1 MIKKPLSR
9 SYLYPLNPST
19 VFKTLGHYLELVKF
33 SHTIFALPFALLGLT
48 LGVTQTLTPFRLTS
62 LLTVIA
68 CMVFARSAAMAF
80 NRYIDARFDALNPR
94 TAQREIPA
102 GIVKPQHALT
112 FVIINCLLFIS
123 TTALI
128 NTLCFLLSP
137 IALAVVLVYS
147 YTKRFTPLCHW
158 VLGLG
163 LALAPIGAYLAVTAQ
178 FATLPLFL
186 SALVFTWVAGFDI
199 LYALQDEDFDR
210 ANGLHS
216 IPELLGRKKALLVSR
231 GLHLITATIA
241 TYITLHY
248 LSGPLEYIATTVFIA
263 LLAYQHSLVSVN
275 NISRINL
282 AFGTTNGIASVLYAT
297 GMIIGILFF

>member
-1 MIKKPLSR
+1 M
-9 SYLYPLNPST
+9 
-19 VFKTLGHYLELVKF
+19 FKTLGHYLELVKF

-48 LGVTQTLTPFRLTS
+48 LGVTQTNTPFHLST
-62 LLTVIA
+62 LLAVVA
-68 CMVFARSAAMAF
+68 CMVFARSAAMGF
-80 NRYIDARFDALNPR
+80 NRYIDAQYDALNPR
-94 TAQREIPA
+94 TALREIPA

-112 FVIINCLLFIS
+112 FVIVTSLLFIA
-123 TTALI
+123 TTAAI
-128 NTLCFLLSP
+128 NTLCLLLSP
-137 IALAVVLVYS
+137 VALAVILVYS
-147 YTKRFTPLCHW
+147 YTKRFTPLCHL

-178 FATLPLFL
+178 FATLPLLL
-186 SALVFTWVAGFDI
+186 SALVFTWVSGFDI

-210 ANGLHS
+210 ANKLHS
-216 IPELLGRKKALLVSR
+216 IPELLGRKKALWVSR
-231 GLHLITATIA
+231 SLHLITAAIA

-248 LSGPLEYIATTVFIA
+248 LNGTIQYIATIVFIA

-297 GMIIGILFF
+297 GMIIGLVFS

>member
-1 MIKKPLSR
+1 M
-9 SYLYPLNPST
+9 
-19 VFKTLGHYLELVKF
+19 FKTLGHYLELVKF

-48 LGVTQTLTPFRLTS
+48 LGVTQTNTPFHLST
-62 LLTVIA
+62 LLAVVA
-68 CMVFARSAAMAF
+68 CMVFARSAAMGF
-80 NRYIDARFDALNPR
+80 NRYIDAHFDALNPR
-94 TAQREIPA
+94 TALREIPA

-112 FVIINCLLFIS
+112 FVIVTSLLFIA
-123 TTALI
+123 TTAAI
-128 NTLCFLLSP
+128 NTLCLLLSP
-137 IALAVVLVYS
+137 VALAVILVYS
-147 YTKRFTPLCHW
+147 YTKRFTPLCHL

-178 FATLPLFL
+178 FATLPLLL
-186 SALVFTWVAGFDI
+186 SALVFTWVSGFDI

-210 ANGLHS
+210 ANKLHS
-216 IPELLGRKKALLVSR
+216 IPELLGRKKALWVSR
-231 GLHLITATIA
+231 SLHLITAAIA

-248 LSGPLEYIATTVFIA
+248 LNGTTQYIATIVFIA

-297 GMIIGILFF
+297 GMIIGLVFS

>member
-1 MIKKPLSR
+1 M
-9 SYLYPLNPST
+9 
-19 VFKTLGHYLELVKF
+19 FKTLGHYLELVKF

-48 LGVTQTLTPFRLTS
+48 LGVTQTNTPFHLST
-62 LLTVIA
+62 LLAVVA
-68 CMVFARSAAMAF
+68 CMVFARSAAMGF
-80 NRYIDARFDALNPR
+80 NRYIDAQYDALNPR
-94 TAQREIPA
+94 TALREIPA

-112 FVIINCLLFIS
+112 FVIVTSLLFIA
-123 TTALI
+123 TTAAI
-128 NTLCFLLSP
+128 NTLCLLLSP
-137 IALAVVLVYS
+137 VALAVILVYS
-147 YTKRFTPLCHW
+147 YTKRFTPLCHL

-178 FATLPLFL
+178 FATLPLLL
-186 SALVFTWVAGFDI
+186 SALVFTWVSGFDI

-210 ANGLHS
+210 ANKLHS

-231 GLHLITATIA
+231 SLHLITAAIA

-248 LSGPLEYIATTVFIA
+248 LNGTIQYIATIVFIA

-297 GMIIGILFF
+297 GMIIGLVFS

>member
-1 MIKKPLSR
+1 M
-9 SYLYPLNPST
+9 
-19 VFKTLGHYLELVKF
+19 FKTLGHYLELVKF

-48 LGVTQTLTPFRLTS
+48 LGVTQTNTPFHLST
-62 LLTVIA
+62 LLAVVA
-68 CMVFARSAAMAF
+68 CMVFARSAAMGF
-80 NRYIDARFDALNPR
+80 NRYIDAQYDALNPR
-94 TAQREIPA
+94 TALREIPA

-112 FVIINCLLFIS
+112 FVIVTSLLFIA
-123 TTALI
+123 TTAAI
-128 NTLCFLLSP
+128 NTLCLLLSP
-137 IALAVVLVYS
+137 VALAVILVYS
-147 YTKRFTPLCHW
+147 YTKRFTPLCHL

-178 FATLPLFL
+178 FATLPLLL
-186 SALVFTWVAGFDI
+186 SALVFTWVSGFDI

-210 ANGLHS
+210 ANKLHS
-216 IPELLGRKKALLVSR
+216 IPELLGRKKALWVSR
-231 GLHLITATIA
+231 SLHLITAAIA

-248 LSGPLEYIATTVFIA
+248 LNGTTQYIATIVFIA

-297 GMIIGILFF
+297 GMIIGLVFS